1 MDLILWRHADA
12 EPGDPD
18 LERELTAKGRKQAKT
33 IADWLRPKLPR
44 DALMLV
50 SPARRTRQT
59 AEALTDA
66 FRVEAALAPGASAQQ
81 LLAAAG
87 WPDSDGTVVVVGHQP
102 TVGRAAALALTG
114 TEADWGVKK
123 AGIWWLACRGDR
135 AEVIVRAVVS
145 PDFV

>member
-18 LERELTAKGRKQAKT
+18 LERKLTAKGKKQANST
-33 IADWLRPKLPR
+33 AQWLRPKLPR
-44 DALMLV
+44 DVLLLV
-50 SPARRTRQT
+50 SPARRARQT
-59 AEALTDA
+59 AEALTET
-66 FRVEAALAPGASAQQ
+66 FRIDAALAPGASAHQ

-102 TVGRAAALALTG
+102 TLGRAAALALTG
-114 TEADWGVKK
+114 AEADWGVKK
-123 AGIWWLACRGDR
+123 AGVWWLACRDGR
-135 AEVIVRAVVS
+135 ADVTVRAVVS